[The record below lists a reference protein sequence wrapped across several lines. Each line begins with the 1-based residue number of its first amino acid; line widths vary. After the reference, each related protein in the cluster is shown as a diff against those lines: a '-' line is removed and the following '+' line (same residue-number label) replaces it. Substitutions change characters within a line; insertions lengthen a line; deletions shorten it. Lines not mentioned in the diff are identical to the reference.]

1 MFVSRA
7 SLTAPIFNRRSAAF
21 GISGSLTKT
30 FTIVAQA
37 SDASRWVR
45 ASPQKKLKK

>member
-1 MFVSRA
+1 MCRDRRDRPRQTIRT
-7 SLTAPIFNRRSAAF
+7 LRRPAP

-30 FTIVAQA
+30 FTMLAQA

-45 ASPQKKLKK
+45 ASPQKIN